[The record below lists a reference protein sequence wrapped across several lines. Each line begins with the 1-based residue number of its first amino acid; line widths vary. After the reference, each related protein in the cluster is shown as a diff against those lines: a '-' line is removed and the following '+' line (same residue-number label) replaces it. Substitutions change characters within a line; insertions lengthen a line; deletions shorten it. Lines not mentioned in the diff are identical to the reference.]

1 MSTHREEH
9 NTKKQSQLINE
20 INYSKI
26 VFTVPTQITIFTS
39 QITIFTYQ
47 KSKDA
52 EHYKLNTGAKRSAKG
67 PKFMRPALT
76 REHAAR
82 TSRGATDQHQNS
94 KKKSDKLLSGLAA
107 PDWLLL

>member
-1 MSTHREEH
+1 MYLKLDNRDTFQLLPVKMSTHREEH

-67 PKFMRPALT
+67 PKLCDLP
-76 REHAAR
+76 
-82 TSRGATDQHQNS
+82 
-94 KKKSDKLLSGLAA
+94 
-107 PDWLLL
+107 

>member
-67 PKFMRPALT
+67 PKLCDLP
-76 REHAAR
+76 
-82 TSRGATDQHQNS
+82 
-94 KKKSDKLLSGLAA
+94 
-107 PDWLLL
+107 